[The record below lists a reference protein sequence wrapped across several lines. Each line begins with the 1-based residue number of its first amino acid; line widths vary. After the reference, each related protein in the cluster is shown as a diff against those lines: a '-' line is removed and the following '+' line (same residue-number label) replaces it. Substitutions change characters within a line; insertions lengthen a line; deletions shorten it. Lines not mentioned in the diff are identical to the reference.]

1 MRHRNYCPASA
12 ASSQMTGMAAVAA
25 AGVMNMV
32 DGMRRAG
39 AEAREASVVQGYA
52 DALHEA
58 QTYGYEMAYFA
69 EAAVKRVKELEAE
82 VARLTNACRQRQAVI
97 DAMRVSA

>member
-1 MRHRNYCPASA
+1 
-12 ASSQMTGMAAVAA
+12 MTGLMAVVASGA
-25 AGVMNMV
+25 MNAV

-52 DALHEA
+52 DALHDA
-58 QTYGYEMAYFA
+58 QAYAYEMAYFA

-82 VARLTNACRQRQAVI
+82 VTRLTKACRQRQAVI
-97 DAMRVSA
+97 DSMRVSA